1 MKSLLLLPLVILLQQ
16 CAPSSKPE
24 ENQFARFHEDGLPS
38 DLSLTKL
45 PIVKSPALEKRW
57 GKPNVSVLPDG
68 SYKITYLNPQRSFE
82 ALSIYVSP
90 GYKNTDAPNP
100 PPYGSIGFD
109 EKTNSPIP
117 VKTAQPWS
125 TATIMGKPVHT
136 YCDYAGDGADPA
148 SFDSITFSPEIPGSP
163 AFNLTLSATS
173 NTETPHL
180 TAHSYMETV
189 KY

>member
-1 MKSLLLLPLVILLQQ
+1 MKPLLLLPLVVLLQQ
-16 CAPSSKPE
+16 CAPTPKPE
-24 ENQFARFHEDGLPS
+24 ENEFARFYDDGLPS

-57 GKPNVSVLPDG
+57 GKPKISVLPDG
-68 SYKITYLNPQRSFE
+68 SYKITYLSPRSSFE
-82 ALSIYVSP
+82 ALSIYVRP
-90 GYKNTDAPNP
+90 GFKNTDAPKP

-109 EKTNSPIP
+109 EKTNAPIP
-117 VKTAQPWS
+117 VKTPQEWS
-125 TATIMGKPVHT
+125 TAKIMGKPVHT

-173 NTETPHL
+173 NTEIYEN
-180 TAHSYMETV
+180 TARSYMETV